1 MAGQSRKVKATAG
14 VLLLAG
20 FSAAAQQLPRSP
32 TFVDATEAAGIRFR
46 HDNGASGRYFYP
58 ELFGGGVAVL
68 DVDGDR
74 WPDLLFVN
82 ASPSSS
88 TASQASPSAAPATR
102 DGSRSARHGLYR
114 NNRDGTFT
122 DVSAGSGLDTAD
134 RYALGASVAD
144 FDNDGRDDVFLS
156 TVDGGR
162 LFRNAGGGRFA
173 DVTTTAGIANSDFA
187 VSAAWLDYD
196 RDGLADLFIGNYVEW
211 SPGQEVNC
219 ASGGTRGYCGPDT
232 YRPRAPK
239 LYRNRGNGRFDD
251 VTRPAGLAEPVDKAM
266 GVAVLD
272 HDMDGWP
279 DVFVASDRVPA
290 RLFRNNRRGGFVEG
304 GVPAGVAL
312 SENGRARANMGAD
325 GADFDRSG
333 FPDLVVGNF
342 TNEMLGLYKN
352 DGAHFVDV
360 APRSEVGRASL
371 LYVTWAVFFLDYDL
385 DGFLDIF
392 AVNGGTDESQ
402 GRDARARVSQPPLM
416 LRNRGDGTFENVTAS
431 LGAAVNRP
439 VMGRGAAY
447 ADFDGDGDLD
457 IAVATLAGPAFLLR
471 NDGGNQ
477 RNWLRVRAV
486 GSRSNRSG
494 LGAVV
499 RVTSASGRQWQ
510 MVRSGSSYASQSE
523 LTLTFGLGQ
532 DRSLST
538 LEIAWPSGASQTFS
552 NVAANRLITID
563 EAKGIVGGR

>member
-1 MAGQSRKVKATAG
+1 MAGISKKAKAAAWSVALLG
-14 VLLLAG
+14 V
-20 FSAAAQQLPRSP
+20 SAAAQQAPPPP
-32 TFVDATEAAGIRFR
+32 TFVDATRAFGVQFR
-46 HDNGASGRYFYP
+46 HDNGASGRYLYP

-82 ASPSSS
+82 ASP
-88 TASQASPSAAPATR
+88 P
-102 DGSRSARHGLYR
+102 ARHGLYR

-134 RYALGASVAD
+134 IYALGAAVAD
-144 FDNDGRDDVFLS
+144 YDNDGRDDVFLTS
-156 TVDGGR
+156 VEGGR
-162 LFRNAGGGRFA
+162 LFRNAGRGRFE
-173 DVTTTAGIANSDFA
+173 DVTRTAGIGNTDFA

-196 RDGLADLFIGNYVEW
+196 RDGLADLFVGNYVEW
-211 SPGQEVNC
+211 SPDREVNC
-219 ASGGTRGYCGPDT
+219 ASGGIRGYCGPDT

-239 LYRNRGNGRFDD
+239 LYRNRGSGRFED
-251 VTRPAGLAEPVDKAM
+251 VTRAAGLAEPVDKAM

-279 DVFVASDRVPA
+279 DVFVGSDRVPA
-290 RLFRNNRRGGFVEG
+290 RLFRNNRSGGFVET

-312 SENGRARANMGAD
+312 SENGRARANMGVD
-325 GADFDRSG
+325 GADYDRSG
-333 FPDLVVGNF
+333 HPDLVVGNF
-342 TNEMLGLYKN
+342 TNEMLGLYRN
-352 DGAHFVDV
+352 EDGTRFVDV

-371 LYVTWAVFFLDYDL
+371 LHVTWAVFFLDYDL
-385 DGFLDIF
+385 DGFLDVF

-416 LRNRGDGTFENVTAS
+416 LRNRGNGTFENATPS
-431 LGAAVNRP
+431 LGAALSRP
-439 VMGRGAAY
+439 MMGRGAAY

-457 IAVATLAGPAFLLR
+457 IAVATLGGPAFLFR

-477 RNWLRVRAV
+477 RSWLRVRTV

-499 RVTSASGRQWQ
+499 RVTSSSGRQWQ

-532 DRSLST
+532 DRTVST
-538 LEIAWPSGASQTFS
+538 LEVTWPSGTTQTFS
-552 NVAANRLITID
+552 NIAANQLYTID
-563 EAKGIVGGR
+563 EAKGIR

>member
-1 MAGQSRKVKATAG
+1 MAKSKKVKSAAWSL
-14 VLLLAG
+14 VLAG
-20 FSAAAQQLPRSP
+20 LTAAAQQRPSQP
-32 TFVDATEAAGIRFR
+32 TYADATQAFGIQFR
-46 HDNGASGRYFYP
+46 HEHGASGRYLYP

-82 ASPSSS
+82 ASP
-88 TASQASPSAAPATR
+88 PAH
-102 DGSRSARHGLYR
+102 HGLYR
-114 NNRDGTFT
+114 NNRNGTFS
-122 DVSAGSGLDTAD
+122 DVSAGSGLDSAD
-134 RYALGASVAD
+134 IYALGAAVAD
-144 FDNDGRDDVFLS
+144 YDNDGRDDVFLTS
-156 TVDGGR
+156 VDGGR
-162 LFRNAGGGRFA
+162 LFRNAGSGRFE
-173 DVTTTAGIANSDFA
+173 DVTKTSGIANTDFA

-196 RDGLADLFIGNYVEW
+196 RDGQADLFIGNYVEW
-211 SPGQEVNC
+211 SPDREVNC
-219 ASGGTRGYCGPDT
+219 ASGGVRGYCGPDA

-239 LYRNRGNGRFDD
+239 LYRNRGGGRFEDA
-251 VTRPAGLAEPVDKAM
+251 TRTAGLAEPVDKAM

-279 DVFVASDRVPA
+279 DLFVGSDRVPA
-290 RLFRNNRRGGFVEG
+290 RLFRNNRRGGFDEG

-312 SENGRARANMGAD
+312 SENGRARANMGVD
-325 GADFDRSG
+325 GADYDRSG
-333 FPDLVVGNF
+333 HPDLVVGNF
-342 TNEMLGLYKN
+342 TNEMLGLYRN
-352 DGAHFVDV
+352 QDGSRFVDA

-416 LRNRGDGTFENVTAS
+416 LRNRGDGTFENATPF
-431 LGAAVNRP
+431 LGPALNRP
-439 VMGRGAAY
+439 IMGRGAAY

-457 IAVATLAGPAFLLR
+457 IAVSTLGGPAILFR

-477 RNWLRVRAV
+477 RNWLRVRTL

-499 RVTSASGRQWQ
+499 RITSGSGRQWQ

-532 DRSLST
+532 DRAAST
-538 LEIAWPSGASQTFS
+538 IEVAWPSGHTQTFADI
-552 NVAANRLITID
+552 AANQLITID
-563 EAKGIVGGR
+563 EAKGILR